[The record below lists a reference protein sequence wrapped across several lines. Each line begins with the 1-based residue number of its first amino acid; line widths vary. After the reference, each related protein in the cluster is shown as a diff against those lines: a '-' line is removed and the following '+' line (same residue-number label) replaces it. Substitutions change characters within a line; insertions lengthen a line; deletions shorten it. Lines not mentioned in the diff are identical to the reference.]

1 MCKNPAMT
9 HQLAVLVL
17 DGVAAF
23 DLGVSVQIFR
33 SATDRA
39 GRRLYDL
46 RVCTPDGRPVRSG
59 GEFGVVPD
67 HGIEALAGA
76 DTVLVP
82 GIYGAAL
89 DGELEPYVLTA
100 LRAAAGRAR
109 VMSICT
115 GAFVLAAAGLLD
127 DRRATTHWFHAERFR
142 RSYPAVRLDP
152 DVLFVDDGDI
162 LTSAGVGAGID
173 LCLHVVRR
181 DHGSETA
188 NRTARRCVVA
198 PWRDGGQSQFI
209 ERPLVEPTE
218 ASTASA
224 RAWALEHL
232 SEQLDLATVARWAR
246 MSVRTF
252 TRRFRAETGMSFGR
266 WLGRQRVERARDLLE
281 STDLPIDQ
289 IASLCG
295 FGTAASMRQ
304 HLHATLGVA
313 PSAYRRTFHDRPCF
327 AGPPRPS

>member
-1 MCKNPAMT
+1 MR
-9 HQLAVLVL
+9 HRLAVLVL

-23 DLGVSVQIFR
+23 DLGVAVQLFR
-33 SATDRA
+33 STTDAA
-39 GRRLYDL
+39 GRRLYDV

-59 GEFGVVPD
+59 GDFGVIPD
-67 HGIEALAGA
+67 YGIEALADA

-82 GIYGAAL
+82 GIYGSALDASLAPGLLAAL
-89 DGELEPYVLTA
+89 
-100 LRAAAGRAR
+100 RSAAARAR

-127 DRRATTHWFHAERFR
+127 GRPATTHWYHADRFR
-142 RSYPAVRLDP
+142 RAFPAVRLDP

-181 DHGSETA
+181 DHGSDTA

-209 ERPLVEPTE
+209 ERPVVAPTE
-218 ASTASA
+218 ASTAAA
-224 RAWALEHL
+224 RAWATEHL
-232 SEQLDLATVARWAR
+232 HEPIDLPAVARRAG

-252 TRRFRAETGMSFGR
+252 TRRFRAETGTSFAR
-266 WLGRQRVERARDLLE
+266 WLGRQRVEHARDLLE
-281 STDLPIDQ
+281 RTDLPIDQ
-289 IASLCG
+289 VAERCG

-313 PSAYRRTFHDRPCF
+313 PSAYRRTFH
-327 AGPPRPS
+327 APRTA